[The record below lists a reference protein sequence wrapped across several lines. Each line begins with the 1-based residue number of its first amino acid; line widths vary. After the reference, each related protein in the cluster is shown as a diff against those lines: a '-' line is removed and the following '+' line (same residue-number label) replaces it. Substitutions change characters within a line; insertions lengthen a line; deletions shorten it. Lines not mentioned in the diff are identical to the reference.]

1 MHFLIGNRD
10 FNFIEPV
17 EVKICTDTGVTH
29 KPSVPVSF
37 HARKPNHDIFGRN
50 RCIFCFKNCICRR
63 NNNRLLLSIKRN
75 SDALISSRLHTRKCK
90 LSVLNKFVFFKI
102 NFGYVRNRRHKLFCY
117 IYALYICDRPVVI
130 PIIDFYQQFAN
141 CFFSGGMLNFI
152 NQCITGELQILQA
165 ALVCLLIGDHCI
177 IDIDIFLLCR

>member
-90 LSVLNKFVFFKI
+90 LSVLHKFVFFKI
-102 NFGYVRNRRHKLFCY
+102 NSGYIRNRRHKLFFY
-117 IYALYICDRPVVI
+117 IDTLHICGCSVI
-130 PIIDFYQQFAN
+130 VSIIDFCQQFAN
-141 CFFSGGMLNFI
+141 CFFDGGMLNFI
-152 NQCITGELQILQA
+152 NQRITSELQILQA